1 MASLNKVMLIGN
13 LTRKPE
19 VRYTPAGKAVCDFS
33 IAINSS
39 WKTDSGQKR
48 EEVTF
53 VDCTAWNKTAE
64 IMEQFLEKGSPIYV
78 EGKLTTET
86 WEDKTT
92 GAKKT
97 KTKVTIEVVQFLSGP
112 REAREPQQRQER
124 PIAEQLR
131 QRNQP
136 SPPAADGMDE
146 DLDEIPF

>member
-78 EGKLTTET
+78 EGKLTTES

-136 SPPAADGMDE
+136 SPP
-146 DLDEIPF
+146 